1 MTAPAQR
8 GCRLRPS
15 GPLIAGDL
23 RLLVKRMDELNL
35 PDTADVEIRTPVSGD
50 RRAAQI
56 SVIDYTAAVA
66 EDITEPP
73 FDPEHDGTP
82 DTGARQGA
90 GPTAAFGR

>member
-1 MTAPAQR
+1 MSASR
-8 GCRLRPS
+8 GCRLRPT

-23 RLLVKRMDELNL
+23 RMLVKRMNELNL
-35 PDTADVEIRTPVSGD
+35 PDTADVEIRTPISGD

-82 DTGARQGA
+82 DTGGNQYA
-90 GPTAAFGR
+90 GNTTAIRR